1 MNHRMESN
9 NVEQM
14 EQNRRSSD
22 DSSASKET
30 VAESPKAKILLVE
43 DDVNLLEGVRNILEL
58 DHYHVLTAE
67 NGIEALEIL
76 RTEATP
82 PDLILS
88 DIMMPRMDGIRL
100 LEEVR
105 KEPGWVSIPVIYLTA
120 KGEKIDIQKGKL
132 LGVDDYVVK
141 PYDPDYLLVAI
152 KSRLDRHRKLNE
164 HYSAA
169 MNDLK
174 YNILTILNHEFR
186 TPLTFVVAYADML
199 SSPQPQELSTGELQD
214 YLRGV
219 SVGAERLRR
228 LIENFIL
235 LVELETNDA
244 RKTYNIR
251 KAPVNDLHTILV
263 SAWSEISSRDGIS
276 HSCEVEVENTLPV
289 FTGDMQ
295 FLRRALVQLMD
306 NAVKFS
312 PDSKQIN
319 AGARREQN
327 EICIWVQDHGRGIP
341 AYEHRKIMESFYQIN
356 RPVNEDQ
363 GAGAGL
369 AIVKGIVNLHGG
381 RITISSTVGEGSTF
395 SIYLPLP
402 ADPSTTA

>member
-1 MNHRMESN
+1 MN
-9 NVEQM
+9 QM
-14 EQNRRSSD
+14 EQERGVSD
-22 DSSASKET
+22 NPPST
-30 VAESPKAKILLVE
+30 GESGVELTKARILLVE

-58 DHYHVLTAE
+58 DHYEVLTAE
-67 NGIEALEIL
+67 NGVEALEIL
-76 RTEATP
+76 RAQPTP

-105 KEPGWVSIPVIYLTA
+105 KEQSWVSIPFIYLTA
-120 KGEKIDIQKGKL
+120 KGEKVDIQKGKL

-164 HYSAA
+164 YYSAA
-169 MNDLK
+169 MNELK
-174 YNILTILNHEFR
+174 QSILTILNHEFR

-199 SSPQPQELSTGELQD
+199 TSPQPQQLSATELQD

-228 LIENFIL
+228 LVENFIL
-235 LVELETNDA
+235 LVELETSDA
-244 RKTYNIR
+244 RKTYQIR
-251 KAPVNDLHTILV
+251 RAPVTDLYTILL
-263 SAWSEISSRDGIS
+263 SAWNEVANRDGIT
-276 HSCEVEVENTLPV
+276 HTCEIQVQEPLPV
-289 FTGDMQ
+289 FMGDEQ
-295 FLRRALVQLMD
+295 FLKRALVQLLD

-312 PDSKQIN
+312 PDNKHII
-319 AGARREQN
+319 AGARGEK
-327 EICIWVQDHGRGIP
+327 EEVCIWVQDRGRGIP
-341 AYEHRKIMESFYQIN
+341 ANEHRRIMESFYQIN

-369 AIVKGIVNLHGG
+369 AIVKGVVNLHSG
-381 RITISSTVGEGSTF
+381 RITITSAVGEGSIF
-395 SIYLPLP
+395 SIYVPIIT
-402 ADPSTTA
+402 DDRYS

>member
-1 MNHRMESN
+1 MNQK
-9 NVEQM
+9 EQGWGSVD
-14 EQNRRSSD
+14 NPP
-22 DSSASKET
+22 SA
-30 VAESPKAKILLVE
+30 AEGIKARILLVE

-58 DHYHVLTAE
+58 DHYDVLTAE

-76 RTEATP
+76 HAETIP

-105 KEPGWVSIPVIYLTA
+105 KEQRWVSIPFIYLTA
-120 KGEKIDIQKGKL
+120 KGEKVDIQKGKL

-152 KSRLDRHRKLNE
+152 KSRLDRHRKLNDY
-164 HYSAA
+164 YSAA
-169 MNDLK
+169 MNELK
-174 YNILTILNHEFR
+174 HSILTILNHEFR

-199 SSPQPQELSTGELQD
+199 NSPEPLELSTSELQD

-219 SVGAERLRR
+219 SVGADRLRR

-244 RKTYNIR
+244 RKTYQAR
-251 KAPVNDLHTILV
+251 KAPITDIQMLLL
-263 SAWSEISSRDGIS
+263 SAWNEITSRDGMTHTCNIQ
-276 HSCEVEVENTLPV
+276 VEASLPH
-289 FTGDMQ
+289 FFGDVQ
-295 FLRRALVQLMD
+295 FFKRALVQLLD

-312 PDSKQIN
+312 PENKVIN
-319 AGARREQN
+319 IGAKMEGN
-327 EICIWVQDHGRGIP
+327 EICVWIQDHGRGIP
-341 AYEHRKIMESFYQIN
+341 ENEHRKIMESFYQIN

-369 AIVKGIVNLHGG
+369 AIVKGVVNLHGG
-381 RITISSTVGEGSTF
+381 RISIVSEVGKGSTF
-395 SIYLPLP
+395 SIYLPVAP
-402 ADPSTTA
+402 G